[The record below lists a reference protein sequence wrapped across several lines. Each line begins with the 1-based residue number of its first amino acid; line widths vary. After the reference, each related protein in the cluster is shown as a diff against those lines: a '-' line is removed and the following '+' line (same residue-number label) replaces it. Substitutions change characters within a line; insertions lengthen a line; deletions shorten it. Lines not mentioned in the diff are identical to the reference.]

1 LIVPI
6 DHYET
11 LGVDPRSEYETIRQA
26 WVAGARTHHPDAMV
40 GASEDEVRRAEIRM
54 HEINEAWR
62 VLGSEELRKVYDKE
76 RNQKNKI
83 ADIEQERWEE
93 QWPEDE
99 LDLDDL
105 EHRGF
110 EVRSPIV
117 ALILRSIPWLLIA
130 ATGITIFVFSAFAT
144 GSAPRQTPTHGC
156 LAQSE
161 NGEITRP
168 FDCDQ
173 DGALRIVAEPPG
185 PIEKS
190 YCPQF
195 ARHPNSYRIQDPQE
209 ANKYYCVELI
219 GD

>member
-1 LIVPI
+1 MLN

-11 LGVDPRSEYETIRQA
+11 LGVNPRSESETIRQA
-26 WVAGARTHHPDAMV
+26 WIAAVRTNHPDVMV
-40 GASEDEVRRAEIRM
+40 GAPEEEVRRAENRM
-54 HEINEAWR
+54 HQINEAWR
-62 VLGSEELRKVYDKE
+62 VLGSEELRKAYDKE

-83 ADIEQERWEE
+83 ASAEQERWEE
-93 QWPEDE
+93 QRVEDDF
-99 LDLDDL
+99 DLH
-105 EHRGF
+105 ESEYQGF

-130 ATGITIFVFSAFAT
+130 ATGVTIFVFSALAT
-144 GSAPRQTPTHGC
+144 GSTPRPMPTHGC

-173 DGALRIVAEPPG
+173 AGALRIVTEPPG
-185 PIEKS
+185 PIESS
-190 YCPQF
+190 YCRQY
-195 ARHPNSYRIQDPQE
+195 ALHPNSYRIQDPQE
-209 ANKYYCVELI
+209 ANKYYCVESI